1 MSPIKQLR
9 KQGST
14 ILIAD
19 DSEMNRAILADMLAD
34 EYTIVEAENGRE
46 TLERIQ
52 ELGPTLSLVLLDIVM
67 PELDGFAVLAE
78 MNRTGWIED
87 IPVIMISSE
96 RGTDQIERA
105 YSLGATDFISRPFDT
120 LIVHK
125 RVVNTILLYAKQK
138 QLVNMVA
145 QQMYEKE
152 QQSDLM
158 IEILSHIV
166 EFRNG
171 ESGLHVRHV
180 RRFTELILNH
190 LNNKPAG
197 PRFTPSEV
205 ATITTASAL
214 HDVGKISISED
225 ILNKPGKLTAEEFEL
240 MKTHTTIG
248 ARMLED
254 LPIYQDL
261 PLVRIAYEICR
272 WHHERY
278 DGRGYPDGLKG
289 EQIPMSAQ
297 VVALADVYDALTSQR
312 VYKAAIPHKE
322 SIRMILAGECGA
334 FHPLLMECLSELE
347 PDIYAALHQEDLFGG
362 SRHSLRS
369 VAEAL
374 SQNKDLPLS
383 KRTLQLLEH
392 ERIRHDFFA
401 SLSNEIQFELTL
413 SPPLVTLT
421 PFSAGK
427 LGFSEELYDPIHNPQ
442 LLSLVDAQQLYQFSD
457 LLRGTSPGQPVVEFD
472 CQLNIKGE
480 TRWHRVM
487 ARATWSADDPPRY
500 LGAIGKAMDVHDSRL
515 QLDNLERIAST
526 DPLTGLSNHT
536 SASQKID
543 NRMRERPDGH
553 FALVIFDLDFFKSA
567 NDSRGH
573 LFGDQ
578 LLTHLAGHLRHTVRG
593 GDIVARVG
601 GDEFLIFLEYKT
613 DPEAAIRRIFNAL
626 TGEYEGFSI
635 SLSMGVA
642 QTDRVGMDYDALFH
656 AADNAL
662 YAVKRGGRGQYLFYD
677 ETMRDTLSN
686 ISPIVQETREVLA
699 KEEDKK

>member
-1 MSPIKQLR
+1 MSPIKQLL
-9 KQGST
+9 KQSST

-34 EYTIVEAENGRE
+34 EYAIVEAENG
-46 TLERIQ
+46 LEALARIQ
-52 ELGPTLSLVLLDIVM
+52 ELGTKLSLVLLDIVM
-67 PELDGFAVLAE
+67 PELDGFGVLAE

-87 IPVIMISSE
+87 IPVIMISTE
-96 RGTDQIERA
+96 RGAEQVERA
-105 YSLGATDFISRPFDT
+105 YALGATDFISRPFDT

-138 QLVNMVA
+138 QLVGMVA

-171 ESGLHVRHV
+171 ESGLHIRHV
-180 RRFTELILNH
+180 HVFTELLLNH
-190 LNNKPAG
+190 LNQKEGG
-197 PRFTPSEV
+197 PRFTSAEI
-205 ATITTASAL
+205 ATISTASAL
-214 HDVGKISISED
+214 HDVGKISIEAH
-225 ILNKPGKLTAEEFEL
+225 ILNKPGKLTAEEFER
-240 MKTHTTIG
+240 MKAHTTIG

-254 LPIYQDL
+254 LPFYRDL
-261 PLVRIAYEICR
+261 PLVRTAYEICR

-278 DGRGYPDGLKG
+278 DGKGYPDGLKG
-289 EQIPMSAQ
+289 DEIPMSAQ

-312 VYKAAIPHKE
+312 VYKAAIPHEE

-334 FHPLLMECLSELE
+334 FHPLLLECLSELG
-347 PDIYAALHQEDLFGG
+347 PAIYAALHQEDLFDGN
-362 SRHSLRS
+362 RHRLHN

-374 SQNKDLPLS
+374 SQNKDLPVS

-401 SLSNEIQFELTL
+401 SLGSEIQFEFTM
-413 SPPLVTLT
+413 SPPQVTFT

-427 LGFSEELYDPIHNPQ
+427 LGFPEELRDPLHDPQ
-442 LLSLVDAQQLYQFSD
+442 LLALVGATQLVQFSD

-472 CQLNIKGE
+472 CKLNINGE
-480 TRWHRVM
+480 PRWHHIM

-500 LGAIGKAMDVHDSRL
+500 LGAIGKAVDVHDSRVH
-515 QLDNLERIAST
+515 LDQLERIAAT
-526 DPLTGLSNHT
+526 DPLTGLSNHV
-536 SASQKID
+536 SARRKIE
-543 NRMRERPDGH
+543 NRLRERPDGH
-553 FALVIFDLDFFKSA
+553 FALAILDLDFFKSA

-573 LFGDQ
+573 LFGDR
-578 LLTHLAGHLRHTVRG
+578 LLVHLAERLRHTVRS

-601 GDEFLIFLEYKT
+601 GDEFLIFLQYKT
-613 DPEAAIRRIFNAL
+613 DPEVAIKRIFTAL
-626 TGEYEGFSI
+626 AGEYEGFSI

-642 QTDRVGMDYDALFH
+642 QTDRVGADYDTLFH

-662 YAVKRGGRGQYLFYD
+662 YAVKRGGRGSYLFYD
-677 ETMRDTLSN
+677 ETMRDTLSS
-686 ISPIVQETREVLA
+686 ISPIVREIREDPPKENDA
-699 KEEDKK
+699 K